1 MEMKRAILS
10 VLVLLALGGTVH
22 ADDELPFPEGWRQV
36 NNADLEA
43 SRKLEGY
50 VQPTGQRLATCG
62 DITGDGQVDCVRY
75 LINIADEETSII
87 MSVGGTPLRHFLL
100 EQFGAVQ
107 RYINIFPANN
117 TVGPAD
123 AMVAACPLG
132 DEGLGDAECE
142 PADMPL
148 SGFKGPGVSYD
159 VYTGGPRL
167 RVFWNASEN
176 KPYVGW
182 KIPEQRL

>member
-36 NNADLEA
+36 SDADLEA

-75 LINIADEETSII
+75 LINIEDEETSII
-87 MSVGGTPLRHFLL
+87 MSVGGMPVEDVAWGTVLYRNAVERGIGVKLNLWDEPVLR
-100 EQFGAVQ
+100 
-107 RYINIFPANN
+107 
-117 TVGPAD
+117 
-123 AMVAACPLG
+123 
-132 DEGLGDAECE
+132 
-142 PADMPL
+142 
-148 SGFKGPGVSYD
+148 
-159 VYTGGPRL
+159 
-167 RVFWNASEN
+167 
-176 KPYVGW
+176 
-182 KIPEQRL
+182 